1 MPKQD
6 KVFAKYL
13 SGSMQIEMDVQL
25 ICETKK
31 KILMWT
37 IGHQQDS
44 LKGKWDNSGATE
56 HTLTCH
62 EQFNWI
68 QPKTIERLLIGK
80 AKYDKH
86 EKLRKENTTN
96 KKIKVLN
103 RDEVNLV
110 KTIPLALLFAKVND
124 LLRDLVQLKIIAI
137 ENICKGV
144 LHLA

>member
-1 MPKQD
+1 
-6 KVFAKYL
+6 
-13 SGSMQIEMDVQL
+13 
-25 ICETKK
+25 
-31 KILMWT
+31 MWT

-68 QPKTIERLLIGK
+68 QPKTIERLLTGK

>member
-6 KVFAKYL
+6 KVLAKYL
-13 SGSMQIEMDVQL
+13 SGSIQIEMDVQI
-25 ICETKK
+25 ICETNKK
-31 KILMWT
+31 VLMWT

-68 QPKTIERLLIGK
+68 QPKTIERLLTGK

-86 EKLRKENTTN
+86 EKLRKEITTN

-110 KTIPLALLFAKVND
+110 KTIP
-124 LLRDLVQLKIIAI
+124 
-137 ENICKGV
+137 
-144 LHLA
+144 

>member
-1 MPKQD
+1 M
-6 KVFAKYL
+6 
-13 SGSMQIEMDVQL
+13 
-25 ICETKK
+25 
-31 KILMWT
+31 
-37 IGHQQDS
+37 
-44 LKGKWDNSGATE
+44 
-56 HTLTCH
+56 LT
-62 EQFNWI
+62 
-68 QPKTIERLLIGK
+68 GK

-86 EKLRKENTTN
+86 EKLRKEITTN

-110 KTIPLALLFAKVND
+110 KTIPLALLIAKVND